1 VLKFFF
7 WALLCINGV
16 LFAYGQGYLG
26 TYKPTEHEPERIRNQ
41 LATDQLQL
49 LTAAAAARVAAPATP
64 ADAAPASTPDAPSR
78 SALLACEFG
87 NFDAA
92 EARRF
97 DNLIAPL
104 KLGERQSQDNVT
116 VQEVSKHM
124 VMIPPLGSK
133 DAADKKAAELKEQG
147 VSNYFIMNENGPT
160 KWAISLGV
168 FKSEAAAQ
176 TLLAALKKQGVAG
189 AKIVARTSAT
199 SRVVFRIRDV
209 DQETRAKLDA
219 AAAKFDDLDLHSC
232 KAGGQAAG

>member
-1 VLKFFF
+1 MLKFLF
-7 WALLCINGV
+7 WALLCINGI

-41 LATDQLQL
+41 LATDQLKL
-49 LTAAAAARVAAPATP
+49 LSAAAAARLTTPEPEPETPAPAPVP
-64 ADAAPASTPDAPSR
+64 AADTAPKAT
-78 SALLACEFG
+78 LLACSFG

-97 DNLIAPL
+97 GTLVAPL
-104 KLGERQSQDNVT
+104 KLGARQTQDNVT

-133 DAADKKAAELKEQG
+133 EAADRKAAELKEQG

-176 TLLAALKKQGVAG
+176 TLLAALKKQGVGSARV
-189 AKIVARTSAT
+189 VARSSPA
-199 SRVVFRIRDV
+199 SRVVYRFSEV
-209 DQETRAKLDA
+209 DTDTRAKLDA

-232 KAGGQAAG
+232 K

>member
-1 VLKFFF
+1 MLKFFF

-41 LATDQLQL
+41 LATDKLQL
-49 LTAAAAARVAAPATP
+49 LTAAAAARVATP
-64 ADAAPASTPDAPSR
+64 APAPASAPEAPAK

-97 DNLIAPL
+97 ENLIAPL

-124 VMIPPLGSK
+124 VMIPPLASK

-147 VSNYFIMNENGPT
+147 VSNYFIMNEPGPT

-199 SRVVFRIRDV
+199 SRVVFRFKEV
-209 DQETRAKLDA
+209 DAELKAKLDA

-232 KAGGQAAG
+232 KAGG

>member
-41 LATDQLQL
+41 LATDKLQL
-49 LTAAAAARVAAPATP
+49 LTAAAAARVATPETTTESTPASAPEAPAK
-64 ADAAPASTPDAPSR
+64 

-97 DNLIAPL
+97 ESLVAPL
-104 KLGERQSQDNVT
+104 KLGERQSQANVT

-124 VMIPPLGSK
+124 VMIPPLASK

-147 VSNYFIMNENGPT
+147 VSNYFIMNEPGPT

-199 SRVVFRIRDV
+199 SRVVFRFKEV
-209 DQETRAKLDA
+209 DAEIKSKLDA

-232 KAGGQAAG
+232 KTGG

>member
-1 VLKFFF
+1 VLKFLF
-7 WALLCINGV
+7 WALLCINGI

-41 LATDQLQL
+41 LATDQLKL
-49 LTAAAAARVAAPATP
+49 LTADAAARVATPEPAPETP
-64 ADAAPASTPDAPSR
+64 APVAEAAPKTT
-78 SALLACEFG
+78 LLACEFG

-92 EARRF
+92 EARHF
-97 DNLIAPL
+97 GTLVAPL
-104 KLGERQSQDNVT
+104 KLGERQTQDNVT

-133 DAADKKAAELKEQG
+133 EAADRKAAELKEQG

-160 KWAISLGV
+160 KWGISLGV

-176 TLLAALKKQGVAG
+176 TLLAALKKQGVAS
-189 AKIVARTSAT
+189 ARVVARSSPT
-199 SRVVFRIRDV
+199 SRVVYRFRDV
-209 DQETRAKLDA
+209 DPDTKTRLDA

-232 KAGGQAAG
+232 K

>member
-1 VLKFFF
+1 MPPPRRRPRPRRPSRK
-7 WALLCINGV
+7 
-16 LFAYGQGYLG
+16 
-26 TYKPTEHEPERIRNQ
+26 RR
-41 LATDQLQL
+41 
-49 LTAAAAARVAAPATP
+49 AAADAV
-64 ADAAPASTPDAPSR
+64 ADAAPKSE
-78 SALLACEFG
+78 LLACEYG

-92 EARRF
+92 DARRF
-97 DNLIAPL
+97 DSLIAPL

-133 DAADKKAAELKEQG
+133 DAADKKAAELEG
-147 VSNYFIMNENGPT
+147 TGRIELLHHERRFTPT

-189 AKIVARTSAT
+189 ARIVARTSAT
-199 SRVVFRIRDV
+199 SRVVFRLRDV
-209 DQETRAKLDA
+209 DQDTKAKLDA

-232 KAGGQAAG
+232 KAAR

>member
-1 VLKFFF
+1 MLKFFF
-7 WALLCINGV
+7 WALVCINGV

-26 TYKPTEHEPERIRNQ
+26 TYKATEHEPERIRNQ
-41 LATDQLQL
+41 MATDKLQL
-49 LTAAAAARVAAPATP
+49 LSAAAAARVATP
-64 ADAAPASTPDAPSR
+64 ETPPESAPASAPEAAPK
-78 SALLACEFG
+78 SALLACQYG

-97 DNLIAPL
+97 ENLIAPL
-104 KLGERQSQDNVT
+104 KLGERQSQENVT

-124 VMIPPLGSK
+124 VMIPPLASK

-147 VSNYFIMNENGPT
+147 VSNYFIMNEPGPT
-160 KWAISLGV
+160 RWAISLGV

-199 SRVVFRIRDV
+199 SRVVFRLRDV
-209 DQETRAKLDA
+209 DQETKATLDA

-232 KAGGQAAG
+232 KPAA

>member
-41 LATDQLQL
+41 LATDKLQL
-49 LTAAAAARVAAPATP
+49 LTAAAAARVATP
-64 ADAAPASTPDAPSR
+64 APASAPEAPAK

-97 DNLIAPL
+97 ENLIAPL

-124 VMIPPLGSK
+124 VMIPPLASK

-147 VSNYFIMNENGPT
+147 VSNYFIMNEPGPT

-199 SRVVFRIRDV
+199 SRVVFRFKEV
-209 DQETRAKLDA
+209 DAELKAKLDA

-232 KAGGQAAG
+232 KAGG